1 VRIVLHYAASVSLA
15 AAFLCGAASAQPGDK
30 TANPAEVL
38 AAAKAASGGAAWDE
52 HTSLHTLV
60 GLRTGG
66 FTGEAE
72 RWSETRTGRSYMR
85 FELGPM
91 AGVLGFDGK
100 VAWTQEPTGRTRV
113 LDVDTE
119 AQLAANAAY
128 RDQLAFWYPS
138 RHAAKIAYKGRSPAD
153 GGEFDVIGITPE
165 GGREFELWINTDT
178 KMIERL
184 VEHEAI
190 ATRTEIYMDWRDVQ
204 GVKIP
209 FRVRASRGD
218 PKSDEIVVI
227 ERIEFDGPLDQV
239 DFSRPPAPPE
249 QAPASPPSPVQPPSP
264 TQPSSPATPTSGPS
278 LASPPSP
285 TQAPSAPPLPSP
297 TRR

>member
-1 VRIVLHYAASVSLA
+1 MRKLFRAGASGTLVVAL
-15 AAFLCGAASAQPGDK
+15 LCGAASAQTADK
-30 TANPAEVL
+30 PAANPADVL
-38 AAAKAASGGAAWDE
+38 AAAKAASGGAAWDA

-60 GLRTGG
+60 ALRAGG

-72 RWSETRTGRSYMR
+72 RWSEIRTGRSYLR

-100 VAWTQEPTGRTRV
+100 VAWTQEPSGRTRV

-119 AQLAANAAY
+119 AQLAMNAAY
-128 RDQLAFWYPS
+128 RDQLAFWFTD
-138 RHAAKIAYKGRSPAD
+138 RHPAKIVYKGRSPAD
-153 GGEFDVIGITPE
+153 GADFDVIGVTPE
-165 GGREFELWINTDT
+165 GGREFELWVNTET

-190 ATRTEIYMDWRDVQ
+190 ATRTEIYMDWRDVE

-218 PKSDEIVVI
+218 PRADEIVVI
-227 ERIEFDGPLDQV
+227 ERIEFDGPLADV
-239 DFSRPPAPPE
+239 PFNR
-249 QAPASPPSPVQPPSP
+249 
-264 TQPSSPATPTSGPS
+264 PATP
-278 LASPPSP
+278 
-285 TQAPSAPPLPSP
+285 
-297 TRR
+297 